1 MFEVFLIVNLKLD
14 DDKFIVITGPN
25 GSGKSNIVDAVR
37 WVLGEQSVKALR
49 GDGSMTDV
57 IFAGSKTRG
66 PQSRASVS
74 LVFDNSDHYLNS
86 EFNEL
91 DIKRVVY
98 KTGENEYYINN
109 TKVRLKDITNL
120 LNTRLLEFNMKAD
133 SVRIEDISYS
143 TAYEQAIERKQIAQQ
158 EALAEKNRTELI
170 KQKAEQELIKTKAEA
185 EALKIRAK
193 AEAESIRDKVKSL
206 TQSKDLIEYEKAQ
219 VYRLQA
225 EKWDGKL
232 PNAVYNGS
240 PLPVLNIEK

>member
-1 MFEVFLIVNLKLD
+1 MYLKCIRATGFKSFADKTELD
-14 DDKFIVITGPN
+14 IDKGITGVVGPN

-66 PQSRASVS
+66 PQNRASVS

-120 LNTRLLEFNMKAD
+120 FLD
-133 SVRIEDISYS
+133 SG
-143 TAYEQAIERKQIAQQ
+143 A
-158 EALAEKNRTELI
+158 
-170 KQKAEQELIKTKAEA
+170 
-185 EALKIRAK
+185 
-193 AEAESIRDKVKSL
+193 
-206 TQSKDLIEYEKAQ
+206 
-219 VYRLQA
+219 
-225 EKWDGKL
+225 G
-232 PNAVYNGS
+232 
-240 PLPVLNIEK
+240 